1 VRKRDTRSMRIPSV
15 YLEISGSN
23 FPGREAGGLA
33 GDGRERVASMTP
45 RDTRI
50 TEIYMG
56 CHDETNGRENGGKD
70 VQFEDGSNVSS

>member
-1 VRKRDTRSMRIPSV
+1 MIIPSV

-23 FPGREAGGLA
+23 FPGREAEGGLA

-56 CHDETNGRENGGKD
+56 CRDETNNGENEGK
-70 VQFEDGSNVSS
+70 VQFEDGCNVSS